1 MKGWTKS
8 FSASLIV
15 SVMIFCM
22 FYVSFG
28 IVEPKIAMNLL
39 RKPETPPL
47 DELAAAVRSYPP
59 PPPPDLMMMMLMT
72 MTMTMMMKMMTRT
85 TLP

>member
-8 FSASLIV
+8 FSVSLIV
-15 SVMIFCM
+15 WVMIFCM

-39 RKPETPPL
+39 WKPEIPPP
-47 DELAAAVRSYPP
+47 DELEAAVRSCPP

-72 MTMTMMMKMMTRT
+72 MMMTRT